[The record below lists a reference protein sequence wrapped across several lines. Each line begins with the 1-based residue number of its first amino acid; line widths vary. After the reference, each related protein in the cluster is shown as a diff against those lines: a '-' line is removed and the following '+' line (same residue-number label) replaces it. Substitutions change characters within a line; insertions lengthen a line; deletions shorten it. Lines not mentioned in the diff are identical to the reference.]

1 MINVSSST
9 SSSNTRPANDAASV
23 VARRPVSPED
33 SKNAASISSNRG
45 TSTTVSILALQLSD
59 AATRAAASVEQKSTD
74 PLDPITGEEYF
85 ANNTQ
90 HDAEIPNTTHPE
102 LLARA
107 RQATDF
113 LNGHDTN
120 PFNGLGRDQLNL
132 IARDD
137 SGAFT
142 VNERRAAWE
151 TMQSM
156 ESPTASS
163 SESVSVNGR
172 DIMVSRLFNNREPP
186 VALPPATFENITQRR
201 SEFLTLDDRALI
213 GDMYAYAQSQ
223 GADLAYVDRL
233 VMSLSTYRYYSD
245 GRQLSG
251 NNGYDTDGYR
261 VTLDFKPEDAA
272 TASSILNG
280 SAINSTRIDQG
291 FLRYILSPDHGS
303 FINIG
308 GIPFLERMVKKF
320 SSEGADQPPLGSEFT
335 TFKRARVED
344 HVVSTTHK
352 DIRLPPSKAV
362 TQVVNGVWSLTEYG
376 KAEGYRLDKATRQVY
391 KPAEPPTDQAQQR
404 STWNDPASEARN
416 NSLFQALSDTGEQPK
431 TRWLWPGH
439 LFKLMKNFKP

>member
-1 MINVSSST
+1 M
-9 SSSNTRPANDAASV
+9 
-23 VARRPVSPED
+23 
-33 SKNAASISSNRG
+33 
-45 TSTTVSILALQLSD
+45 
-59 AATRAAASVEQKSTD
+59 
-74 PLDPITGEEYF
+74 
-85 ANNTQ
+85 
-90 HDAEIPNTTHPE
+90 
-102 LLARA
+102 
-107 RQATDF
+107 
-113 LNGHDTN
+113 
-120 PFNGLGRDQLNL
+120 
-132 IARDD
+132 
-137 SGAFT
+137 
-142 VNERRAAWE
+142 
-151 TMQSM
+151 
-156 ESPTASS
+156 
-163 SESVSVNGR
+163 
-172 DIMVSRLFNNREPP
+172 
-186 VALPPATFENITQRR
+186 PPATFENVTQRR

-261 VTLDFKPEDAA
+261 VILDFKPEDAA

-391 KPAEPPTDQAQQR
+391 KPAEPPTDQTQQR
-404 STWNDPASEARN
+404 STLDGPAGEART
-416 NSLFQALSDTGEQPK
+416 NSLFQALADTGEQPK